1 MTRLSYHS
9 SNLSLIALEA
19 MRLLVLIETT
29 IPDKIFETYS
39 IFRVKSRIT
48 GNAQFLFSGR
58 FLLVFTKL
66 LFWEED

>member
-1 MTRLSYHS
+1 
-9 SNLSLIALEA
+9 